1 MYQSL
6 AKTDPEVFSSLRH
19 ELHRQE
25 EGLEMIASENFVS
38 RAVMEAVGSPLT
50 NKYAEGYPKAR
61 YYGGCEY
68 YDEIETLAIQRAC
81 KLFGSD
87 HANVQPHSGAQ
98 ANMAAY
104 QALLKSGDTILTLE
118 LAHGGH
124 LTHGSPVNGSGKLYN
139 VVHYRVRQD
148 DQRLDYDH
156 IAEQAAA
163 HKPKLIVAGASA
175 YPRSIDFARFR
186 QIADSVGALLMADVA
201 HVAGLVVTQLH
212 PDPMPY
218 CHVVTTTTHKTLRGP
233 RGGLILTSE
242 DYRKAINSAVFPG
255 MQGGPLMHVIAGKAV
270 AFGEALLP
278 SFAAYQ
284 RQVLA
289 NAQTLAKV
297 LSDGGVRLV
306 TGGTD
311 NHLILMDVGSLGLTG
326 QQCEQALE
334 QAGFTVNKNMIPYDA
349 RPPKVTSGIRVGT
362 PALTSRGMGL
372 AEMKQIGA
380 WMLEIYKDIE
390 NEGLRGRIRAEVAA
404 MSKRFP
410 LYPALVS
417 AADSLGGQG

>member
-1 MYQSL
+1 
-6 AKTDPEVFSSLRH
+6 
-19 ELHRQE
+19 
-25 EGLEMIASENFVS
+25 MIASENFVS

-50 NKYAEGYPKAR
+50 NKYAEGYPRAR

-81 KLFGSD
+81 KLFGSE

-98 ANMAAY
+98 ANMAVY
-104 QALLKSGDTILTLE
+104 QALLKPGDTILTLE

-124 LTHGSPVNGSGKLYN
+124 LTHGSPVNASGKLYN
-139 VVHYRVRQD
+139 VVHYRVRQE
-148 DQRLDYDH
+148 DQYLDYDH

-201 HVAGLVVTQLH
+201 HIAGLVVTQVH

-233 RGGLILTSE
+233 RGGMILTSE
-242 DYRKAINSAVFPG
+242 EYRKAINSAVFPG

-289 NAQTLAKV
+289 NAQTLARV
-297 LSDGGVRLV
+297 LMEGGVRLV

-334 QAGFTVNKNMIPYDA
+334 ASGFTVNKNMIPYDT

-362 PALTSRGMGL
+362 PALTSRGMGV
-372 AEMKQIGA
+372 AEMKEIGG

-390 NEGLRGRIRAEVAA
+390 NEGLRKRIRAEVAA

-410 LYPALVS
+410 LYPTLVS
-417 AADSLGGQG
+417 AADSLGGQD

>member
-1 MYQSL
+1 
-6 AKTDPEVFSSLRH
+6 
-19 ELHRQE
+19 
-25 EGLEMIASENFVS
+25 
-38 RAVMEAVGSPLT
+38 
-50 NKYAEGYPKAR
+50 
-61 YYGGCEY
+61 
-68 YDEIETLAIQRAC
+68 
-81 KLFGSD
+81 
-87 HANVQPHSGAQ
+87 
-98 ANMAAY
+98 
-104 QALLKSGDTILTLE
+104 
-118 LAHGGH
+118 
-124 LTHGSPVNGSGKLYN
+124 